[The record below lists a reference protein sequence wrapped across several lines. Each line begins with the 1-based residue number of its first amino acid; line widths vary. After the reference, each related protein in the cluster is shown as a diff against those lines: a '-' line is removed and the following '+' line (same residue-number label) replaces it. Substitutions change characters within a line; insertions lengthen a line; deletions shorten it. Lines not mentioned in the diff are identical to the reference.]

1 MMNNLV
7 LRRLRYALSLR
18 ETDMVKI
25 FAFADYEIK
34 PGAVSDLLKKE
45 LEDGYVECTDIV
57 LERFLD
63 GFITHKRGVKEGA
76 GPYQPSTETVR
87 LNNNIILKKLRI
99 ALELHETDMLDI
111 MKKADFTFSKSELS
125 AFFRSR
131 NHRNYKPCGD
141 QMMRNFLMGV
151 CEKYRPGEDKKA
163 T

>member
-1 MMNNLV
+1 MINNLV
-7 LRRLRYALSLR
+7 LRRLRYALNLR

-25 FAFADYEIK
+25 FAFADYVIK
-34 PGAVSDLLKKE
+34 PTAISDLLKKE
-45 LEDGYVECTDIV
+45 QEAGYVECTDVV

-63 GFITHKRGVKEGA
+63 GLIIHKRGVREGA

-99 ALELHETDMLDI
+99 ALELHEKDMLEI
-111 MKKADFTFSKSELS
+111 MKMADFKFTKSELG

-151 CEKYRPGEDKKA
+151 CEKYRPGEAKKEK
-163 T
+163 

>member
-1 MMNNLV
+1 MINNLV
-7 LRRLRYALSLR
+7 LRRLRYALNLR
-18 ETDMVKI
+18 ESEMVKT
-25 FAFADYEIK
+25 FAFADYVMK
-34 PGAVSDLLKKE
+34 PAAISDLLKKE
-45 LEDGYVECTDIV
+45 LEAGFVECTDVV

-63 GFITHKRGVKEGA
+63 GLIIQRRGVKEGA

-99 ALELHETDMLDI
+99 ALELHEKDMLEI
-111 MKKADFTFSKSELS
+111 MKIADFKFTKSELG
-125 AFFRSR
+125 AFFRNR

-163 T
+163 